1 MTRLAKLRVDKNLTQ
16 TELALKIGVTQQAVS
31 QWESGK
37 KLPKSRY
44 VKKLAL
50 ALAVTTDEVLDS
62 FNTAV

>member
-1 MTRLAKLRVDKNLTQ
+1 MTGLAKLRADKNLTQ

-44 VKKLAL
+44 VKKLAV
-50 ALAVTTDEVLDS
+50 ALSVTTDEVLDS